1 MVSIAKTTPF
11 QVKGTPTGAAPSTP
25 PPTPTVAKPKADAD
39 TYVPPKKGPAT
50 KEAAYNA
57 NPADYFG
64 DLKSLDAKKFSKIK
78 SDPPGTAKEIPAH
91 VKAAEEAMEKKDYKT
106 AAAEMNKMGD
116 KEFGPIDAKMGGP
129 ELATAD
135 AYEAEGGKAA
145 RVKTLKSQ
153 ANCMA
158 KMEAAIGRKPN
169 YPPSKEDLKDYF
181 KTLKGKDSAT
191 VQGAWQEYADAFHVH
206 AGKRGDVTYSD
217 KHAPEE
223 SLPPNRP
230 IESKDSARP
239 WDGGKTINDCEGYA
253 ALAGMCFKEAGYTP
267 KFVGATNTTAA
278 GAKNSH
284 MIVVASKA
292 GEKPIY
298 VSSQKSAVVDSEK
311 EGIDEGFKAVGYG
324 KKGDTLIKTKPNL
337 SQEKASEELGS

>member
-1 MVSIAKTTPF
+1 MVTIAKTTPF
-11 QVKGTPTGAAPSTP
+11 QVKTTPTSGTPTPP
-25 PPTPTVAKPKADAD
+25 PPTPSTTKAKVDGD
-39 TYVPPKKGPAT
+39 TYVPPTKAKAT
-50 KEAAYNA
+50 KDAAVNA

-64 DLKSLDAKKFSKIK
+64 DLKTLDAKKFSKIK

-145 RVKTLKSQ
+145 RVKTLKNQ

-158 KMEAAIGRKPN
+158 NMEAAIGRKPN

-181 KTLKGKDSAT
+181 KSMKGKDSAT
-191 VQGAWQEYADAFHVH
+191 VQAAWKEYSDAFHVH
-206 AGKRGDVTYSD
+206 AGKRGDVKYSD
-217 KHAPEE
+217 KHEPEE
-223 SLPPNRP
+223 SLPPKRP

-267 KFVGATNTTAA
+267 KFVGGTNKAA
-278 GAKNSH
+278 DGVERNH
-284 MIVVASKA
+284 IIVVATKA
-292 GEKPIY
+292 GEKPIF
-298 VSSQKSAVVDSEK
+298 VSSEASGVVKTEQD
-311 EGIDEGFKAVGYG
+311 GIDAGFNAVGFG
-324 KKGDTLIKTKPNL
+324 KKGDTFTKTKPNL
-337 SQEKASEELGS
+337 VQAKVSEELGS